1 MNYLISLD
9 DEEIEALQAHHAG
22 KIGQVDDAECERAMK
37 RIEQLERCKPSA
49 HYLHDFGMAA

>member
-22 KIGQVDDAECERAMK
+22 KIGQVDEAECERAMK

-49 HYLHDFGMAA
+49 HYLHDFEKAA